1 MIEVVFIATIIYII
15 AILYKKS
22 NNVKRIQP
30 QSYTPYRPPYQ
41 HKIDIESKGIFAERR
56 LIHDLL
62 QCGIPNDYIFHNLY
76 FHISYDQYSQADII
90 VATNVGIIVFEVK
103 NYSGWI
109 FGNGYHN
116 KWTQVLAYGAEK
128 NQFYNPIL
136 QNQTHIDIIRKQ
148 LPQFQNIP
156 FFSVIVFFGDCTLKE
171 ISNIPPNTYVI
182 YASQVRIVMQEIFKT
197 NSPAPYTNTWE
208 ILNLFKQASIN
219 GENQLVVNMH
229 QNNINNRYGNSHFVK
244 Q

>member
-1 MIEVVFIATIIYII
+1 MIEVVLIATIIYII

-171 ISNIPPNTYVI
+171 ISNIPFNTYVI
-182 YASQVRIVMQEIFKT
+182 YASEIGQCM
-197 NSPAPYTNTWE
+197 NQILNNNPLAPYTNKWDVIN
-208 ILNLFKQASIN
+208 ILKTGVQN
-219 GENQLVVNMH
+219 GENRDIIFKH
-229 QNNINNRYGNSHFVK
+229 RIDIHNRHIY
-244 Q
+244 